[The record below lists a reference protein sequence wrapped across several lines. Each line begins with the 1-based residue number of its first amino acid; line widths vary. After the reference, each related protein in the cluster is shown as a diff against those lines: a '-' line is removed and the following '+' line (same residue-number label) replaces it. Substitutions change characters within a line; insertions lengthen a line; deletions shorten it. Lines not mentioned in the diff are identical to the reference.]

1 MTSSQHKEQGLAT
14 RIVHADRQFG
24 VAHHAIRKPVH
35 QSVQYGFDKVEDLI
49 DVFQGKIKNAFNYSR
64 TGTPTTAALE
74 SKLTALEGGIGSVSF
89 ASGMGALSAIFFT
102 LLRAGDHL
110 ISGRYVFGG
119 TNSLFGTMQHLG
131 IAVDKVDSCNVAAV
145 EAAIRPTTRMV
156 FVETIGNPGTEIPD
170 LAAIGAL
177 CAQRGLLFVVD
188 NTVTSPALFRPRDV
202 QAGLVMNSLSKT
214 IGGHGVALGGLVT
227 DTGLFDWSTYPN
239 IADEYRKGDSSLWGL
254 TQLRKKGLRD
264 MGACLTSD
272 AANQISIGA
281 ETLALRIAQSSR
293 SALALAQ
300 MLEAHPAVSRVNYPG
315 LPSHPQH
322 AIAQTLF
329 KSSSWLL
336 SFDLK
341 DTAQLLPVI
350 NRMQLPLRAT
360 GLGDTRTLIIPVA
373 PTIYNE
379 TPPAERALMN
389 ITDSLIR
396 VSVGIEDT
404 GDLLAD
410 FEQALSGG

>member
-1 MTSSQHKEQGLAT
+1 MSSRKEQGLAT
-14 RIVHADRQFG
+14 RILHADREFG

-35 QSVQYGFDKVEDLI
+35 QSVQYGFDKAEDLI
-49 DVFQGKIKNAFNYSR
+49 DVFQGRMKGAFNYSR

-89 ASGMGALSAIFFT
+89 GSGMGGLSSIFLT

-110 ISGRYVFGG
+110 ISGRFVFGG
-119 TNSLFGTMQHLG
+119 TNSLFGTMRHLG
-131 IAVDKVDSCNVAAV
+131 IEVDKVDSCQVQNV
-145 EAAIRPTTRMV
+145 EAAIKPNTRMV
-156 FVETIGNPGTEIPD
+156 FVETIANPGTEIPD
-170 LAAIGAL
+170 LEAIGEL

-202 QAGLVMNSLSKT
+202 KAGLSVNSLSKT

-227 DTGLFDWSTYPN
+227 DTGLFDWAHYPN
-239 IADEYRKGDSSLWGL
+239 IAEEYRKGDPTQWGL

-264 MGACLTSD
+264 MGACLSSD

-281 ETLALRIAQSSR
+281 ETLALRVERSSR

-300 MLEAHPAVSRVNYPG
+300 MLEAHPAVASVNYPG

-322 AIAQTLF
+322 AIARRLF
-329 KSSSWLL
+329 KSGSWLL

-341 DTAQLLPVI
+341 DAGQLLPVI
-350 NRMQLPLRAT
+350 NRLQIPLRAT

-379 TPPAERALMN
+379 TPPEERALMH

-396 VSVGIEDT
+396 VSVGLEETD
-404 GDLLAD
+404 DLLAD
-410 FEQALSGG
+410 FGQALSAH

>member
-1 MTSSQHKEQGLAT
+1 MTSSKEQGLAT
-14 RIVHADRQFG
+14 RILHADRQFG

-49 DVFQGKIKNAFNYSR
+49 DVFQGKLKNAFNYSR

-74 SKLTALEGGIGSVSF
+74 AKLNALEGGIGSVSF
-89 ASGMGALSAIFFT
+89 GSGMGALSAIFLT

-110 ISGRYVFGG
+110 VSGRYVFGG
-119 TNSLFGTMQHLG
+119 TNSLFGTMSHLG
-131 IAVDKVDSCNVAAV
+131 IEVDKVDSCQAAAV
-145 EAAIRPTTRMV
+145 EAAIKPNTRMV
-156 FVETIGNPGTEIPD
+156 FVETIANPGTEVPD
-170 LAAIGAL
+170 LEAIGAL
-177 CAQRGLLFVVD
+177 CARRGILFVVD

-202 QAGLVMNSLSKT
+202 QAGLTVNSLSKT
-214 IGGHGVALGGLVT
+214 ISGHGVALGGLIT

-239 IADEYRKGDSSLWGL
+239 IADEYRKGDPSLWGL

-264 MGACLTSD
+264 MGACLSSD
-272 AANQISIGA
+272 SANQIAIGA
-281 ETLALRIAQSSR
+281 ETLALRVERSSHN
-293 SALALAQ
+293 ALALAQ

-322 AIAQTLF
+322 AIASRLF
-329 KSSSWLL
+329 GSGSWLL

-341 DTAQLLPVI
+341 DTSQLLPLI
-350 NRMQLPLRAT
+350 NRLQIPLRAT

-379 TPPAERALMN
+379 TPAEERALMN

-396 VSVGIEDT
+396 VSVGIEET